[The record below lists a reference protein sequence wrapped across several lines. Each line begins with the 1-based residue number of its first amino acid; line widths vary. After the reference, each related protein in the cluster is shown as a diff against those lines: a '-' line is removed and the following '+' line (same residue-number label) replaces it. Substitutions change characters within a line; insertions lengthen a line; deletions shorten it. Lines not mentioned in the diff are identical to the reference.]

1 MAEAIRG
8 VVFNQGKVTSPEG
21 QPVNKYIVGFTLVTD
36 QEIFPDRP
44 EIVLTRASSLNI
56 IGESLRALNLSTTDQ
71 PLGELTNALFTVSE
85 IDLNSLEP
93 IKE

>member
-8 VVFNQGKVTSPEG
+8 VVLNQGKVTSPDG
-21 QPVNKYIVGFTLVTD
+21 SMLNKYLVGMVLVTD
-36 QEIFPDRP
+36 REIFPDRP
-44 EIVLTRASSLNI
+44 EIVLTRASTLDL
-56 IGESLRALNLSTTDQ
+56 IGNSFKALNLSTTNQ
-71 PLGELTNALFTVSE
+71 PLGELTQALFTVSE

>member
-21 QPVNKYIVGFTLVTD
+21 AMLNKYLVGIILVTD
-36 QEIFPDRP
+36 QEIFPDIQ
-44 EIVLTRASSLNI
+44 EIVVTRASSLDI
-56 IGESLRALNLSTTDQ
+56 VGQSLRLLNLSTTNQ
-71 PLGELTNALFTVSE
+71 TLGELTNALFTVSE

-93 IKE
+93 IEE